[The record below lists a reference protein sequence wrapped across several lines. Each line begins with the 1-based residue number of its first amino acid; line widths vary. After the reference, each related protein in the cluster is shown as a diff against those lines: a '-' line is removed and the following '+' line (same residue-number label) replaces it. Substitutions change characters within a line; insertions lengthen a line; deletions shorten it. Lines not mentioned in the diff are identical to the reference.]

1 MPSTDA
7 QHRYQR
13 SSIHHIKAQP
23 ITCRSRDPDASTLS
37 FPSHYASFSIAP
49 LQPIHI
55 SFPSISLTH
64 RTTIPT
70 GLFTIDRPLL
80 LSTSRFILPIS
91 FESHCLIPRPTFR
104 YLSLSSPI
112 FSYTASLSI
121 TPPYAL
127 SFLFLSFS
135 FPSHSYW
142 LYHYIFI
149 LAITHP
155 LIHPSSHWLAI
166 VLLPFPRSSE
176 CSSRSYWSIARPSLL
191 YESDSIAT
199 PSCIYTYHE

>member
-1 MPSTDA
+1 MP
-7 QHRYQR
+7 
-13 SSIHHIKAQP
+13 IP
-23 ITCRSRDPDASTLS
+23 
-37 FPSHYASFSIAP
+37 FG
-49 LQPIHI
+49 
-55 SFPSISLTH
+55 SISLIH
-64 RTTIPT
+64 RITIRT

-91 FESHCLIPRPTFR
+91 FKSHCLIPRPTFQ
-104 YLSLSSPI
+104 YLSSSSPI

-127 SFLFLSFS
+127 SFPLLSYS

-142 LYHYIFI
+142 LYRYIFI
-149 LAITHP
+149 LALTHP
-155 LIHPSSHWLAI
+155 LIHPLSHWLAI
-166 VLLPFPRSSE
+166 VLLPFPCSSE
-176 CSSRSYWSIARPSLL
+176 RSSRSYWSIARLSLS